1 MGSYYIQK
9 IINALLV
16 HKHKHMIM
24 KLHTVMTWWHS
35 RCKNPEAGLSAAM
48 GVANTFIVV
57 SHRVKEMVW
66 ECTLCVCTCGSG
78 AAIWKHL
85 SPPLKL
91 KLTSQ
96 LCGEYELEGSPHLWS
111 STHVKQLCL
120 HPEHRLY
127 FNFSYRT
134 IHDPKEGGVDKVKH
148 MCKINPHTK
157 RSCPKNLQMEKKE
170 REQNLQGPQ
179 FVFTWSS
186 HLSWPEPNTKPLCM
200 FLWSQWVCVCTT
212 AT

>member
-1 MGSYYIQK
+1 
-9 IINALLV
+9 
-16 HKHKHMIM
+16 
-24 KLHTVMTWWHS
+24 
-35 RCKNPEAGLSAAM
+35 M
-48 GVANTFIVV
+48 GVTNTFIVV

-66 ECTLCVCTCGSG
+66 ACTICVCICGSG
-78 AAIWKHL
+78 AVIWKHL

-111 STHVKQLCL
+111 STHVKQLCW
-120 HPEHRLY
+120 HPEHHFY
-127 FNFSYRT
+127 FHFSYRT
-134 IHDPKEGGVDKVKH
+134 IHDPKEGGVAKVKH
-148 MCKINPHTK
+148 MCKITPHTK

-170 REQNLQGPQ
+170 RERDQNLQGPQ